1 MKTGEVI
8 ESKDMWSATVAEREG
23 EIEVQAKV
31 MLLGRDCLVT
41 VWGGTVPHI
50 GAVGM
55 AQVRPSLADPQ
66 KPAATSS
73 VFTYLGHKEDV
84 VAKFMAEELARTL
97 ERNTVVVAGIHWDN
111 LSEKAITTIVTVCKR
126 LTEQIKERVK
136 AAAEAL

>member
-1 MKTGEVI
+1 MI
-8 ESKDMWSATVAEREG
+8 ESKQMWSTTVAEREG
-23 EIEVQAKV
+23 DVEVQATV
-31 MLLGRDCLVT
+31 MLMGHDCLVA

-66 KPAATSS
+66 QPAATSS

-84 VAKFMAEELARTL
+84 VAKLMAEELARAL

-111 LSEKAITTIVTVCKR
+111 LSEGAITTIVTVCKK
-126 LTEQIKERVK
+126 LTGRIKERVRE
-136 AAAEAL
+136 AADTSGALH

>member
-1 MKTGEVI
+1 
-8 ESKDMWSATVAEREG
+8 MWSVTVAEKEG
-23 EIEVQAKV
+23 EIEIQAEVK
-31 MLLGRDCLVT
+31 LIGRDCLVA

-55 AQVRPSLADPQ
+55 AQVRPSLADPE

-73 VFTYLGHKEDV
+73 VFTYLGHKEDT

-111 LSEKAITTIVTVCKR
+111 LSEDAIKTIVSVCRK
-126 LTEQIKERVK
+126 LTEQIKDRVK
-136 AAAEAL
+136 GAAPEASKPPHAP